1 MAQSW
6 PWGSQ
11 IAVKKKDA
19 RKCQESLDGDQKGKY
34 YCVYFDEGRY
44 WGRLMKVFL
53 DDVDTVANRFN
64 MKFLHYMC
72 SCWEFL
78 KNQGH

>member
-1 MAQSW
+1 M
-6 PWGSQ
+6 PRV
-11 IAVKKKDA
+11 I
-19 RKCQESLDGDQKGKY
+19 DGDQKGKY

-64 MKFLHYMC
+64 MKFLHYMG